1 MKDDLMY
8 LEHIIDSIE
17 HIEKYIDGIDEIED
31 FTADEKLCD
40 AVVRRLEIIGEASNN
55 ISVDL
60 KNKHSFVVWRKIIDT
75 RNLLIH
81 GYFGVSYIEVWS
93 IVKQNLPELKKQIQ
107 EIVNDLNT
115 KNEPRENN

>member
-75 RNLLIH
+75 RNLLVH
-81 GYFGVSYIEVWS
+81 GYFGVSYYRFG
-93 IVKQNLPELKKQIQ
+93 
-107 EIVNDLNT
+107 T
-115 KNEPRENN
+115 

>member
-107 EIVNDLNT
+107 EIVNDLKT